1 MSGKPYLA
9 MDGHKG
15 SVRVLL
21 PVKTMATI
29 SSSRV
34 DQFLSDEQRR
44 MSVVSQLDDYED
56 SEGLRKLAA
65 LMENKDTEGRAE
77 IGVEGEE
84 NEEGRDGILAERE
97 ENGAGG
103 TEIQL
108 QNVTSLVNDVPVL
121 EENGVKQNELDG
133 SLTPPFPLT
142 LPPTDI
148 QVDDGSAQ
156 ITPQTV
162 EIMADIEPDH
172 QSPEEEVLQ
181 VQPVQQVQQ
190 VQSAAE
196 SEEQNHSSEVNEG
209 LAKTIAEEEEDKVT
223 QEKTGEEEGEEPA
236 VLNGSREVQVE
247 KLVDIDENEAEPP
260 YEFGDAEKGIDEAGE
275 NLYVNRT
282 AEDGV
287 PKGEPK
293 QPSNGSI
300 EESGIYSVPFELD
313 RRPQS
318 KMKKD
323 EKENIYAI
331 PHEILPARMRQ
342 VIPANYEA
350 PSKLNET
357 GELASLKLDIFVDA
371 GFCRI
376 FR

>member
-1 MSGKPYLA
+1 MPAFVHVTALMASSGFLWIGTSVGLILIYHIPHLEGIPIVSGKPYLA

-44 MSVVSQLDDYED
+44 TSVVSQLDDYED

-133 SLTPPFPLT
+133 SCLLYTSPSPRDAT
-142 LPPTDI
+142 LSRMPS
-148 QVDDGSAQ
+148 SA
-156 ITPQTV
+156 
-162 EIMADIEPDH
+162 
-172 QSPEEEVLQ
+172 
-181 VQPVQQVQQ
+181 
-190 VQSAAE
+190 
-196 SEEQNHSSEVNEG
+196 
-209 LAKTIAEEEEDKVT
+209 
-223 QEKTGEEEGEEPA
+223 
-236 VLNGSREVQVE
+236 
-247 KLVDIDENEAEPP
+247 
-260 YEFGDAEKGIDEAGE
+260 
-275 NLYVNRT
+275 
-282 AEDGV
+282 
-287 PKGEPK
+287 
-293 QPSNGSI
+293 
-300 EESGIYSVPFELD
+300 
-313 RRPQS
+313 
-318 KMKKD
+318 
-323 EKENIYAI
+323 
-331 PHEILPARMRQ
+331 
-342 VIPANYEA
+342 
-350 PSKLNET
+350 
-357 GELASLKLDIFVDA
+357 
-371 GFCRI
+371 
-376 FR
+376 